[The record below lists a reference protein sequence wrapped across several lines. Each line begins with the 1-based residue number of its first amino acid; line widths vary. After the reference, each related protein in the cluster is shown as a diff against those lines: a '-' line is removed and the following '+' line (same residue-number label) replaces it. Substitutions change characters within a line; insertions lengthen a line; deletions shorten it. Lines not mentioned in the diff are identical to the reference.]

1 MPKKIKIISDSTC
14 DLSPELQKSYEIE
27 LVPLTVTLGEHS
39 FADGINVFPDDL
51 YAYYSKTKKLPKTAA
66 PTPDEYAHQFQRWV
80 NAGYA
85 VICFAISSDF
95 SASFANAKIAAES
108 FSDVFVVDS
117 RNLSTGIG
125 LQVLHAAELAAQG
138 MDAADVFAEIE
149 VMREKVRASFIIDT
163 LEYLWKGGRC
173 SGVARLGANMLH
185 LKPGID
191 VVDGQ
196 MSVGKKYRGDL
207 RTCLQK
213 YVEFKLN
220 GRSDIDLHR
229 IFITHSGMTNGSDID
244 FVRKEIQKY
253 QSFDEI
259 LVTQAGST
267 VSTHCGPNTLGIL
280 FVTK

>member
-1 MPKKIKIISDSTC
+1 
-14 DLSPELQKSYEIE
+14 
-27 LVPLTVTLGEHS
+27 
-39 FADGINVFPDDL
+39 
-51 YAYYSKTKKLPKTAA
+51 
-66 PTPDEYAHQFQRWV
+66 
-80 NAGYA
+80 
-85 VICFAISSDF
+85 
-95 SASFANAKIAAES
+95 
-108 FSDVFVVDS
+108 
-117 RNLSTGIG
+117 
-125 LQVLHAAELAAQG
+125 
-138 MDAADVFAEIE
+138 
-149 VMREKVRASFIIDT
+149 
-163 LEYLWKGGRC
+163 
-173 SGVARLGANMLH
+173 MLH

-196 MSVGKKYRGDL
+196 MSVEKKYRGDL